1 MGVSMNGKK
10 MILGWTD
17 FPEDFPTFYLD
28 PSGSTLSIKE
38 IGKGVYALLSSIS
51 NVDNAGFVVGEK
63 GVLVIDAHISIPMAR
78 QIQERVREVTDKPI
92 RYLVNSNY
100 HGDHT
105 FGNCAFPAE
114 TLLIQQRETAIRVPY
129 MEEEKAF
136 LLPCVGSKPEI
147 FEGVTLRLPDI
158 VFDDYLR
165 IDLGGQIVE
174 THCFGP
180 ANTPGDTITY
190 VPSAKAAW
198 TGNMTGGGTFS
209 LALESDAPTFME
221 TLARFVRT
229 LEVETLVPSHSSLSG
244 PSVLWRD
251 MTYYARVTSMVNS
264 ALSAGWALQETI
276 ERTPL
281 WEEFSLPPTDPRAKN
296 QIARHR
302 YNVQKTFLSLSSRRS
317 KPRR

>member
-1 MGVSMNGKK
+1 MNGKK
-10 MILGWTD
+10 MILDWKD

-28 PSGSTLSIKE
+28 PSGSTLTIKE
-38 IGKGVYALLSSIS
+38 IGKGVYALLSSIA

-63 GVLVIDAHISIPMAR
+63 GVLVIDAHISIPMAH

-92 RYLVNSNY
+92 LYLVNSNY

-114 TLLIQQRETAIRVPY
+114 TLLIQHRETAARTPY
-129 MEEEKAF
+129 LREESEF
-136 LLPCVGSKPEI
+136 MLPAVDNDPTI

-165 IDLGGQIVE
+165 IDLGGQSVE
-174 THCFGP
+174 LHWFGP

-209 LALESDAPTFME
+209 LALESDSPTFME
-221 TLARFVRT
+221 ALARFVRT
-229 LEVETLVPSHSSLSG
+229 LEVKTLVPSHSPLSG
-244 PSVLWRD
+244 PAVLWQD
-251 MTYYARVTSMVNS
+251 MTYYARVTTTVNN
-264 ALSAGWALQETI
+264 ALSAGWTLQETM

-281 WEEFSLPPTDPRAKN
+281 WEEFSLPTTDPRGKN
-296 QIARHR
+296 QVARHR
-302 YNVQKTFLSLSSRRS
+302 YNVQKTFRSLLEGHGYTSTTS
-317 KPRR
+317 P